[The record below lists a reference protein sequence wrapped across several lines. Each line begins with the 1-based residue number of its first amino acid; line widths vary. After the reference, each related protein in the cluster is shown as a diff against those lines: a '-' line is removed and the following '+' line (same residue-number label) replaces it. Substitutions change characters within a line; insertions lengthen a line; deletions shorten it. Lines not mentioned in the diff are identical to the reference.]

1 MVVERSR
8 FVATADRCE
17 AEPSVRE
24 FVAEVAAE
32 LGPATH
38 HCFAF
43 LIGPPGSMARVGQSD
58 AGEPHGTAGRPML
71 DVLVGGG
78 IGDIMVVVSRW
89 FGGIKLG
96 KGGLVR
102 AYGDAVK
109 QVLQHAVRVEKI
121 DWAIV
126 TLRFDYDKHRA
137 VDHVHA
143 RVTAEVQDTR
153 FAERV
158 EETVRVPRESLAT
171 ALAAW
176 RDAARG
182 RIDIEP

>member
-1 MVVERSR
+1 
-8 FVATADRCE
+8 
-17 AEPSVRE
+17 
-24 FVAEVAAE
+24 
-32 LGPATH
+32 
-38 HCFAF
+38 
-43 LIGPPGSMARVGQSD
+43 
-58 AGEPHGTAGRPML
+58 ML
-71 DVLVGGG
+71 DVLVGSGV
-78 IGDIMVVVSRW
+78 GDIMVVVSRW

-109 QVLQHAVRVEKI
+109 QLLDHAPRVEKI

-126 TLRFDYDKHRA
+126 TLRFDYDKQRA

-143 RVTAEVQDTR
+143 RVSAEVQKSA

-158 EETVRVPRESLAT
+158 EETVRVPRESLA
-171 ALAAW
+171 AARAAW

-182 RIDIEP
+182 QIDIDE